1 MTEAVEFRQE
11 AGILEIRLN
20 RPDKKNAITVAMYA
34 AMAERLATAE
44 ADPAVRVVLFTGA
57 GDAFCAGNDLKDFIA
72 SPPTGQDSPVFRF
85 LRALAGATKVLIAAI
100 QGPAVGIGT
109 TMLLHCDLV
118 VASRN
123 ARLSAVGTRS
133 TAITCPARTLREA
146 VRERTPST
154 LT

>member
-34 AMAERLATAE
+34 AMAERLAAAE

-85 LRALAGATKVLIAAI
+85 LRALAGATLSLIHI
-100 QGPAVGIGT
+100 
-109 TMLLHCDLV
+109 
-118 VASRN
+118 
-123 ARLSAVGTRS
+123 
-133 TAITCPARTLREA
+133 
-146 VRERTPST
+146 
-154 LT
+154 